1 MDLRQLNYFAA
12 VAEAKHLGRA
22 AERLHLSQPPLTRQI
37 QGLEDELGVQLFKRT
52 PRGMD
57 LTTAGQELLQH
68 ARAIGLMVAQATE
81 RTRRA
86 GRGEAGRLDI
96 GVYGSAMFGVV
107 PKLLAA
113 FRSTHPEVQVVLHHA
128 QTPMQLPAL
137 RQKRV
142 QLVFERLLP
151 EEADVQVERVATEP
165 VLLALSERHALAQR
179 ERIDIALLRD
189 ETILIG
195 SSPSGGGTGG
205 GAVPGARVRAADRT
219 APDGRRGGNLACGHQ
234 PGCHIRAGLDDQ
246 RAVSRDRVPAHRL
259 QHPGDHGP
267 ALLLPARGGVSV
279 ACFDARDD
287 PGAAGR
293 LLGRRQLRGAAS
305 GRLRDATHPLA
316 RVHLAPLHEVDV
328 RHLER
333 VVRALIDPHELAVRE
348 RKLNLLDSQRPL
360 MVVGWQ
366 KYASTSTCFVHQV
379 NVRGAL

>member
-195 SSPSGGGTGG
+195 SSPSGAAQAVALCRAHGFEPRIAPPLTDVVAATLLAATSQGVTF
-205 GAVPGARVRAADRT
+205 VPGSMTNVQFPGIAYRPIVSSIPATMDLHCFYLREEES
-219 APDGRRGGNLACGHQ
+219 PLLASMLET
-234 PGCHIRAGLDDQ
+234 IRAL
-246 RAVSRDRVPAHRL
+246 RAGFSAD
-259 QHPGDHGP
+259 G
-267 ALLLPARGGVSV
+267 S
-279 ACFDARDD
+279 
-287 PGAAGR
+287 
-293 LLGRRQLRGAAS
+293 
-305 GRLRDATHPLA
+305 
-316 RVHLAPLHEVDV
+316 
-328 RHLER
+328 
-333 VVRALIDPHELAVRE
+333 
-348 RKLNLLDSQRPL
+348 
-360 MVVGWQ
+360 
-366 KYASTSTCFVHQV
+366 
-379 NVRGAL
+379 